1 MQKVLLIAALIGILL
16 YFITRKIVMKGN
28 AVVAERKQQQGYI
41 CIESGSQIL
50 NKIIKSTVS
59 TAAFGLILFL
69 LILFLAMK
77 VKILLILLPISIYLM
92 SQLLLL
98 NNQLKYAKN
107 QQVWYNP
114 SNNEVILE
122 WASGN
127 KLQFNLLRDIQAI
140 KEVKAVQKNKDI
152 LFGYYALTI
161 HNNQIY
167 LPLVLEANPLNKG
180 FFKTLK
186 DNYEIKSNSSLYPI
200 I

>member
-1 MQKVLLIAALIGILL
+1 MLIAALIGILL

-28 AVVAERKQQQGYI
+28 SLVAERKQQQGFI
-41 CIESGSQIL
+41 GIECGAQIL
-50 NKIIKSTVS
+50 NKIIKSTVA
-59 TAAFGLILFL
+59 TAGFGLILFL
-69 LILFLAMK
+69 LIIFLAMK
-77 VKILLILLPISIYLM
+77 VKILLILLPISLYLM

-122 WASGN
+122 WTSGN
-127 KLQFNLLRDIQAI
+127 RTQFNLLRDIQAI
-140 KEVKAVQKNKDI
+140 KEVKSVQKNKDI

-167 LPLVLEANPLNKG
+167 LPLILEVNPVNKG
-180 FFKTLK
+180 FFKTMK
-186 DNYEIKSNSSLYPI
+186 DNYEVKSSSSLYPI